1 MTTTTPWRNVVTP
14 HDNIKQGRV
23 KQNDFAASLADVL
36 HGSGNPD
43 YFDPVRFFNR
53 TFLTGGLRMLAGEVV
68 GRLTGQGDGDAVMQI
83 QTPFGGGKTHTL
95 ITLYHL
101 VKNGQACFDH
111 AALKTYWL
119 ERGWKVPPSVPV
131 AAFDGNQV
139 GVGAVEVEP
148 GLAVQTMWGHI
159 AWQLAGR
166 DGYELVS
173 SFDADRVAP
182 GGSDIDRLLEAAG
195 GGLVI
200 LDEVV
205 NYIEKAAAVSVQ
217 DSTLKAQ
224 TLTFLQTLTVR
235 AGSHNRVVVA
245 ATLPKSHLELHGTA
259 SADALDRLQKIFGR
273 VQKVREPV
281 EGDEV
286 HEIIRRRLFVPF
298 GQDTEDKGTR
308 TKKGNN
314 RNVTIAAYISDLKT
328 RPQVPDFAKE
338 HSYAERFRQSYPFHP
353 YLLDILNRYVGA
365 NPKFQRT
372 RGVLRLLALVVAD
385 LQKKN
390 HSGGLIQA
398 SDIDLT
404 NEEIRSELLELVD
417 REFRSALEADIIG
430 AGANAVDL
438 DRQSPQMTQWHL
450 AAGLATTTFLFTCEA
465 GNGSRGATLAE
476 LHLASARPEV
486 DFGTIPGVV
495 LQIKERFH
503 FINTEGE
510 RFRFSTTPN
519 LNRILLDAKNGVDE
533 EQVRSRLEAEL
544 GRLLSSTPLAR
555 YIWPEGPGDIPDN
568 NVNKLVVMPPERTMG
583 PSSGTDTTAG
593 VLDILNKSG
602 STHRTRRNTLVF
614 LVADESEVTML
625 KERVRTLLAA
635 ENVDTNRERHNLSK
649 SQVTQLQGEKTNAG
663 KGVRQQI
670 LRTYRH
676 VAWGGSNG
684 DPLKVLDM
692 GQPPLTT
699 DQNLTDLVVA
709 FLKEKQKYLEQ
720 IASILLVHPTKLQV
734 WPKDEPALSLK
745 SLPGYF
751 RNFTHLPILKDDDVL
766 RQAIVDG
773 VRSGQFAL
781 CEGMGAEDA
790 KILHYKTS
798 ITLSGVA
805 LEDGYFLVRQ
815 AFADEMIA
823 AEIET
828 EEKIAGTGP
837 AIGLTGRVSVV
848 AQPGVDFGGQI
859 APQSGAG
866 GMSVRGT
873 VVQPGGSTVPPPP
886 NGKPHRVRL
895 DVEIPF
901 TDFHTFYTGII
912 NALGRNADNIKI
924 NVQIEAA
931 SHSGFSPT
939 LIEDT
944 VKETLFNLFRTDEYL
959 QVDE

>member
-1 MTTTTPWRNVVTP
+1 MANTTPWRQVVTP
-14 HDNIKQGRV
+14 HDNIKQGKV
-23 KQNDFAASLADVL
+23 KQSDFAASLADVL
-36 HGSGNPD
+36 HGGGNPD
-43 YFDPVRFFNR
+43 YYDPVRFFDR
-53 TFLTGGLRMLAGEVV
+53 TFLTGGLRLLAGEVV
-68 GRLTGQGDGDAVMQI
+68 GRLTGKGDGDAVMQI

-101 VKNGQACFDH
+101 VKNGQVCFDH
-111 AALKTYWL
+111 PALNTYWL
-119 ERGWKVPPSVPV
+119 ERGWKVPPDVPV

-148 GLAVQTMWGHI
+148 GLSVQTMWGHL

-166 DGYELVS
+166 AGYEIVAAC
-173 SFDADRVAP
+173 DADRVSP
-182 GGSDIDRLLEAAG
+182 GGEQIDELLRLSAG
-195 GGLVI
+195 GLII

-205 NYIEKAAAVSVQ
+205 NYIEKSAGVAVQ
-217 DSTLKAQ
+217 DSTLAAQ
-224 TLTFLQTLTVR
+224 TLTFLQTLTR
-235 AGSHNRVVVA
+235 RIGGHDKCVVA
-245 ATLPKSHLELHGTA
+245 ATLPKSRLELHGTA
-259 SADALDRLQKIFGR
+259 SVDALDRLQKIFGS

-298 GQDTEDKGTR
+298 GKDTEDKGTR
-308 TKKGNN
+308 TKKANN
-314 RNVTIAAYISDLKT
+314 RDATIAAYITDLKA
-328 RPQVPDFAKE
+328 RPQVPDVAKE
-338 HSYAERFRQSYPFHP
+338 HTYAERCKQSYPFHP
-353 YLLDILNRYVGA
+353 YLLDILNRFLGA

-385 LQKKN
+385 LVKKN
-390 HSGGLIQA
+390 HNGGLIQA
-398 SDIDLT
+398 SDIDLN

-417 REFRSALEADIIG
+417 REFRSPLEADIIG
-430 AGANAVDL
+430 AGANALDL
-438 DRQSPQMTQWHL
+438 DRQSPQMTQWHI

-476 LHLASARPEV
+476 LHLASARPEI

-495 LQIKERFH
+495 LQMKERFH

-533 EQVRSRLEAEL
+533 EQVRSRTEAEL
-544 GRLLSSTPLAR
+544 GKLLSSTPLAR

-568 NVNKLVVMPPERTMG
+568 NVNKLVVMPPERTFG
-583 PSSGTDTTAG
+583 PATKQETQAS
-593 VLDILNKSG
+593 VLDILSKSG

-614 LVADESEVTML
+614 LIADEAEVTPL
-625 KERVRTLLAA
+625 KERVRSLLAA

-649 SQVTQLQGEKTNAG
+649 TQVTQLQAEKTNTA

-670 LRTYRH
+670 LRAYRH
-676 VAWGGSNG
+676 VGWGGSNG

-692 GQPPLTT
+692 GQPPVTT
-699 DQNLTDLVVA
+699 EQNLTDLVVA

-734 WPKDEPALSLK
+734 WPEDEPALSLK
-745 SLPGYF
+745 ALPGYF

-781 CEGMGAEDA
+781 CEGTGADDA

-798 ITLSGVA
+798 ITIAGVA
-805 LEDGYFLVRQ
+805 LDEGYFLIRQ
-815 AFADEMIA
+815 ALADQK
-823 AEIET
+823 IE
-828 EEKIAGTGP
+828 EEKAKAAGGTAVVTVTG
-837 AIGLTGRVSVV
+837 GGGQTGV
-848 AQPGVDFGGQI
+848 AQPGTGGTTVVT
-859 APQSGAG
+859 PPGGGAG
-866 GMSVRGT
+866 GTT
-873 VVQPGGSTVPPPP
+873 VVEPGGGGTTPPTPD
-886 NGKPHRVRL
+886 GKPRRVRL
-895 DVEIPF
+895 DVEVPF

-912 NALGRNADNIKI
+912 NSLGRNADSIKI
-924 NVQIEAA
+924 NVQVEASA
-931 SHSGFSPT
+931 ESGFSPT

-944 VKETLFNLFRTDEYL
+944 VKETLFNLFRTDEHL
-959 QVDE
+959 KVDE